1 MALNS
6 LPLLQICALP
16 YVWAV
21 STVLSGFLSPLYH
34 HYANI
39 LLWLPGILT
48 FICLFV
54 GPRKRERDRMV
65 HLLVLSPP
73 VCNLWGLTRAEVR
86 SRELYWNLIYG
97 WREVS
102 YWSHHLRNEK
112 QKLCSFLSLAARL
125 HYLLTLIS
133 FSSSNPIR
141 ISFSQPGLES
151 SCNDSHSTHNHY
163 IVGSVPHTQPALNG
177 TGIIISVWTLSSLA
191 LSGSS
196 SLPEP

>member
-1 MALNS
+1 MLCYRSVLFLMVGSLYCTVRVS
-6 LPLLQICALP
+6 LPT
-16 YVWAV
+16 V
-21 STVLSGFLSPLYH
+21 SSLCKHTAIASRYFNFYL
-34 HYANI
+34 
-39 LLWLPGILT
+39 
-48 FICLFV
+48 FIC
-54 GPRKRERDRMV
+54 GAKKERERDRMV

-86 SRELYWNLIYG
+86 SRELYWNLTYG

-196 SLPEP
+196 SLPKP